1 MTFKMQ
7 VKILVVMVFLLMV
20 PMVFSRDFDGWL
32 MRMLSKHQS
41 NSLSKARCD
50 LMCLDVNKETKSKCR
65 SQCRHKQKPGTCPV
79 TDTPKW
85 EDACVEACN
94 SDSQCDGTQRCCRH
108 TCGST
113 CNEPI
118 DLLTLSRLPPL
129 PVMDKA
135 KEKKRSVL
143 VKWSDGVGDAARAV
157 PEKILYLLEE
167 QHHLGPKYEE
177 ARLGQ
182 WNLILR
188 TNKTKASLRNLLKPG
203 HWYRFRVAA
212 VSAIGTRGFS
222 EPSAPFT
229 PRRGPRPLPPPKKL
243 KVKPLKSE
251 NGTFTIR
258 LEWKEPKSDLPVM
271 RYKVFWSR
279 RARGV
284 GGELDSLLVNH
295 QTVSKDQ
302 TSIDIKDLQANSMYF
317 LQVQAISQFGLGKLR
332 SDKAA
337 VFYNTPGSNVNQK
350 QDSPPQ
356 LLRKRDRKIKGLKLH
371 KVLWNSNRLKAKISW
386 DPVANNEERG
396 KYYVYWRTQKCQ
408 NPKKLKKDFSATTEE
423 TTFEIYELD
432 YQCSYIVNVNKLQR
446 NKYPDSEL
454 IVTVPSCEYFKQK
467 VNNGTRFNCD
477 T

>member
-7 VKILVVMVFLLMV
+7 VKILMVVIFLMMA
-20 PMVFSRDFDGWL
+20 PMVLSRIRRF
-32 MRMLSKHQS
+32 SKHQS

-50 LMCLDVNKETKSKCR
+50 LMCIDVNKETRSKCR
-65 SQCRHKQKPGTCPV
+65 SQCKLQEEKPGTCPAK
-79 TDTPKW
+79 DTPKW
-85 EDACVEACN
+85 EAACVEACN

-113 CNEPI
+113 CNEPV
-118 DLLTLSRLPPL
+118 DLLTLPGLPAL

-143 VKWSDGVGDAARAV
+143 IKWSDGVGDAARAV
-157 PEKILYLLEE
+157 PGRTLYLLEE

-177 ARLGQ
+177 SRLGQ
-182 WNLILR
+182 WNLLLR

-203 HWYRFRVAA
+203 RWYRFRVAA
-212 VSAIGTRGFS
+212 VSGAGTRGFS
-222 EPSAPFT
+222 LPSAPFT
-229 PRRGPRPLPPPKKL
+229 PRRGPRPPPPPKKL

-284 GGELDSLLVNH
+284 GGELDSVLVNH
-295 QTVSKDQ
+295 QTVPKDQ
-302 TSIDIKDLQANSMYF
+302 TSIEIKDLQANSMYF
-317 LQVQAISQFGLGKLR
+317 LQVQTISQFGLGKLR

-337 VFYNTPGSNVNQK
+337 VFYNTTGSNNYNQK
-350 QDSPPQ
+350 QDSPAQ

-371 KVLWNSNRLKAKISW
+371 KVVWNNHKLKAKISW
-386 DPVANNEERG
+386 DNAVNNNEERG
-396 KYYVYWRTQKCQ
+396 KYYVYWRTQKCH
-408 NPKKLKKDFSATTEE
+408 NPKNAKKDFSATTEE

-432 YQCSYIVNVNKLQR
+432 YQCSYVVNVNKLHK

-454 IVTVPSCEYFKQK
+454 IVTVPGCEYFKQK
-467 VNNGTRFNCD
+467 VNNGTRFTCD